1 MRKTAG
7 IDVTHVSIKWDRHKI
22 PCIILNPK
30 EQNGGLPGVLWLH
43 GGGYLRGRAKTDV
56 SPYASPE
63 RQTDY
68 RDLPPA
74 YTFVGTGEPFF
85 EETKTYIEI

>member
-7 IDVTHVSIKWDRHKI
+7 IDVTHVSIKWDR
-22 PCIILNPK
+22 
-30 EQNGGLPGVLWLH
+30 
-43 GGGYLRGRAKTDV
+43 AKTDV
-56 SPYASPE
+56 SPYASPA

-85 EETKTYIEI
+85 AETKTYIEIVGICLQRRYRKFEKMWHFGPDRYL